1 MKRKKRRSKKL
12 IEENE
17 TPISIDINKKENSII
32 ENLKSIGY
40 GILGI
45 SLIMSIFTGF
55 NYPWKWI
62 DATYET
68 ENERLEIIE
77 NSWNAAHTPLI
88 KWCAENTANTKSLA
102 IIGKEKFAYKDYMI
116 SIVGDERKCLED
128 KEFRVYLFNNP
139 KIKVSENKSLN
150 KWFNEIP
157 KHVKKFNL
165 EIEDSSKYKM
175 EEFTIKT
182 NLFYYFNDV
191 VSLKDEDILIREI
204 RNQVLCGYKENNGLE
219 NDRCRN
225 RAYYFVDETETT
237 KDRGVYLFSLNFL
250 SKEDFILLS
259 KGCYLGCK
267 AKITF
272 MQDLKKHNIR
282 GIQIE
287 KPILRTWTL
296 YNNKSSSRVKDYD
309 SMIIKAQYLIQELEK
324 KHTKPDWYS
333 SIVIQ

>member
-17 TPISIDINKKENSII
+17 TPISVDINKKENSILK
-32 ENLKSIGY
+32 NLKSISY
-40 GILGI
+40 GIFAI
-45 SLIMSIFTGF
+45 TVVMSIFTGF
-55 NYPWKWI
+55 KYPWKWI
-62 DATYET
+62 DAIYET

-77 NSWNAAHTPLI
+77 SSWDAAYTPLI

-102 IIGKEKFAYKDYMI
+102 IIGKEKFAYKNYMI

-128 KEFRVYLFNNP
+128 KEFRIYLFNNP

-150 KWFNEIP
+150 EWFDEIP

-165 EIEDSSKYKM
+165 EIEDSSKYKI

-182 NLFYYFNDV
+182 NLFYYWNKI
-191 VSLKDEDILIREI
+191 VSLKDEDFRI
-204 RNQVLCGYKENNGLE
+204 RNLRNQILCGYKENISLE
-219 NDRCRN
+219 NEKCRN
-225 RAYYFVDETETT
+225 NAYYFADVSETAEDESE
-237 KDRGVYLFSLNFL
+237 YLFSLNFL

-272 MQDLKKHNIR
+272 MNDVKKNNIR

-287 KPILRTWTL
+287 KPILRT
-296 YNNKSSSRVKDYD
+296 
-309 SMIIKAQYLIQELEK
+309 
-324 KHTKPDWYS
+324 
-333 SIVIQ
+333 